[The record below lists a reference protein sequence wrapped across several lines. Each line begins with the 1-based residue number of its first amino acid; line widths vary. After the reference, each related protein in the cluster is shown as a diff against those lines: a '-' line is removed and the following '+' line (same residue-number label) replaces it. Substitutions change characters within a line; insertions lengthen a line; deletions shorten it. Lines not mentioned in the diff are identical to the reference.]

1 MAENFEEKRQR
12 GKQKGIDEAFKEGE
26 RIYNDGFS
34 SVTSG
39 INKQITKG
47 FMYEKSAIEA
57 LEKGYKAAKN
67 KDKEKK
73 NKNPDRLNKKA
84 GGRIKMNKGGML
96 KTPPNKGAASLP
108 EGVRNS
114 MGFMKKG
121 GKVKGYAP
129 GGKVKK
135 MNKCRMDGIAI
146 RGKTRAKQRSK

>member
-1 MAENFEEKRQR
+1 MAEDFEEKRQR

-67 KDKEKK
+67 KDKEKG
-73 NKNPDRLNKKA
+73 KKA

-135 MNKCRMDGIAI
+135 MKKCRMDGIAI

>member
-1 MAENFEEKRQR
+1 MAEDFEEKRQR
-12 GKQKGIDEAFKEGE
+12 GKQKGIDEAFLQGQKTYEEGTPFL
-26 RIYNDGFS
+26 RYINSQIDKGLTYDPDARKALKDGYND
-34 SVTSG
+34 
-39 INKQITKG
+39 
-47 FMYEKSAIEA
+47 
-57 LEKGYKAAKN
+57 AKN

-73 NKNPDRLNKKA
+73 NKKKA

>member
-1 MAENFEEKRQR
+1 MAEDIEEKRQR
-12 GKQKGIDEAFKEGE
+12 GKQKGIDEAYEQGQKTYNEGIPVL
-26 RIYNDGFS
+26 RYLSNQIDKGFTYDGDARKALKDGYNDA
-34 SVTSG
+34 
-39 INKQITKG
+39 
-47 FMYEKSAIEA
+47 KS
-57 LEKGYKAAKN
+57 
-67 KDKEKK
+67 KEKK

>member
-1 MAENFEEKRQR
+1 MAEDFEEKRQR

-67 KDKEKK
+67 KDKEKG
-73 NKNPDRLNKKA
+73 KKA